1 MELRHLRY
9 FVVVAETGSFT
20 AAAKRLNTVQPSLS
34 RQIRDLESYV
44 GTSLFERSGRHI
56 ELTQAGRAFLDEAR
70 LTLAQAD
77 RAVERAR
84 EVARGQSGRLTLGFV
99 FGVEAEQLMR
109 VMNALHGE
117 LEHVELAM
125 HSQSSPV
132 LITQLKERQIDAAF
146 IRPSRQAQGLSIQ
159 TLRSEKLIAALPAN
173 HPLAQESV
181 IHLAQFVGEPFICV
195 TREHAP
201 VLYDAIHDYANR
213 HGVALD
219 AAYQSENLMMA
230 LSLINSVGGV
240 CLLPE
245 QSVRLFPQGIV
256 ALPLAE
262 ASPTIELALAWHP
275 ENRSAALTAFLAA
288 FRERQHIGSTD
299 GVFDMYR

>member
-9 FVVVAETGSFT
+9 FIVVAETGGFT
-20 AAAKRLNTVQPSLS
+20 AAAERLHTVQPSLS
-34 RQIRDLESYV
+34 RQIRNLEAHV
-44 GTSLFERSGRHI
+44 GTPLFERSSRHV
-56 ELTQAGRAFLDEAR
+56 ELTKAGRAFLDEAR

-84 EVARGQSGRLTLGFV
+84 QVARGQSGRLTLGFV

-109 VMNALHGE
+109 VVNALHGE
-117 LEHVELAM
+117 LEHVELAL
-125 HSQSSPV
+125 HSQSSPT
-132 LITQLKERQIDAAF
+132 LITKLKERQIDAAF
-146 IRPSRQAQGLSIQ
+146 IRPSRQAQGLNVQ

-173 HPLAQESV
+173 HALAKQPS
-181 IHLAQFVGEPFICV
+181 IHLAQFVGEPFISV

-201 VLYDAIHDYANR
+201 VLHDAIHDYASR
-213 HGVALD
+213 LGVELR
-219 AAYQSENLMMA
+219 AAYRSENLMMA

-245 QSVRLFPQGIV
+245 HSVRLFPQGVV

-262 ASPTIELALAWHP
+262 ESPMIELGLAWHP
-275 ENRSAALTAFLAA
+275 ENRSSALTAFLIA
-288 FRERQHIGSTD
+288 FRKRQIAAGTT
-299 GVFDMYR
+299 GAA